1 VRSGRQAVEEK
12 EEKRKDEKKRGE
24 TRKKQGLTFGLQK
37 EEKKVQKTKRKRGD
51 RNRERRKEKGERSLS
66 LDTRGE
72 KAEALSISS
81 QVIFGIQNKRG
92 FADSG
97 GLKEPGSPADQVSRV
112 STLPVFC
119 ILHVKTLCI
128 ISLHLLLFK

>member
-51 RNRERRKEKGERSLS
+51 RNRERRKEKGVSLWIPEARKQKLCPSARKSS
-66 LDTRGE
+66 LAFRT
-72 KAEALSISS
+72 
-81 QVIFGIQNKRG
+81 
-92 FADSG
+92 SG
-97 GLKEPGSPADQVSRV
+97 DLQTVED
-112 STLPVFC
+112 
-119 ILHVKTLCI
+119 
-128 ISLHLLLFK
+128 

>member
-128 ISLHLLLFK
+128 FSLHLLLFK